1 MSQPSPT
8 GRVADFRTLSLA
20 VGLAAV
26 GLALG
31 YALVFAAGSI
41 LALGFGYVPGP
52 TVGIVLSALLLQ
64 GVAFGTVAYVYT
76 RRTNA
81 GHRFVNFRL
90 PSLRQLALVVGGWV
104 VAFGLNAGVG
114 ILTKATGAPVAQ
126 NDVARTGLAHPEVLL
141 WLVPISFLLIG
152 PGEEL
157 LFRGVVQ
164 GTLRER
170 FGPVPAIATASV
182 LFGVAHG
189 LSLSGSI
196 EGRLVYMAAIAV
208 IGLVLGGLYEYT
220 DNLTVPALVH
230 GAYDATL
237 FALIYV
243 LTTYGPPSGVGAL
256 APLGHA
262 LAGLV

>member
-26 GLALG
+26 GLGLG
-31 YALVFAAGSI
+31 YALVFVTGFV
-41 LALGFGYVPGP
+41 LVDGFGYVPGP
-52 TVGIVLSALLLQ
+52 AVSLLLSALLLQ

-81 GHRFVNFRL
+81 DHRFVDFRI
-90 PSLRQLALVVGGWV
+90 PSLRQFALVVVGWV
-104 VAFGLNAGVG
+104 VAFALNAGVSL
-114 ILTKATGAPVAQ
+114 LTQATGTPVAQ
-126 NDVARTGLAHPEVLL
+126 NDVTATGLAHPGVLL
-141 WLVPISFLLIG
+141 WLVPVALLLIG

-182 LFGVAHG
+182 LFGVAHA
-189 LSLSGSI
+189 LTLSGSI

-243 LTTYGPPSGVGAL
+243 LTTYGPPSGLGAL
-256 APLGHA
+256 APVGHA